1 MLRLRPDYLF
11 VKALRLAATLAPP
24 PARPGSFWCHTQQ
37 QFTCIHTP
45 DTCVRLRPQP
55 CAAPCAADADGVPDV
70 VVLCA
75 TCGLYSTAAGSAQP
89 ASAAGAPPRRAL
101 LQLLY
106 DHVYLATRAAAPLL
120 FNHLELLVEG
130 EDAAAEQGRAAGTP
144 RRRAE
149 PWPLAPAVTRCAA
162 PGGRG
167 GTAALTARCTQ
178 PDSGRAQ
185 PLYCPRRGTGPY
197 GGPVHEC
204 MLLDALASSGAAR
217 LRLRYLSVRTVHA
230 RVLRL
235 ADTSRCA
242 AATQLYTETERG
254 KVGRNAAF
262 DAAAEER
269 YWQKG

>member
-1 MLRLRPDYLF
+1 MVGDRTIERAAHHTHLSHAQVLRLRPDYLF

-106 DHVYLATRAAAPLL
+106 DHSAGWQWAAA
-120 FNHLELLVEG
+120 
-130 EDAAAEQGRAAGTP
+130 
-144 RRRAE
+144 
-149 PWPLAPAVTRCAA
+149 
-162 PGGRG
+162 
-167 GTAALTARCTQ
+167 
-178 PDSGRAQ
+178 
-185 PLYCPRRGTGPY
+185 
-197 GGPVHEC
+197 
-204 MLLDALASSGAAR
+204 
-217 LRLRYLSVRTVHA
+217 
-230 RVLRL
+230 
-235 ADTSRCA
+235 
-242 AATQLYTETERG
+242 
-254 KVGRNAAF
+254 VGRTCTCDVKA
-262 DAAAEER
+262 
-269 YWQKG
+269 G